1 MKKTNKTGDVMETLI
16 SGKSISTVKDSIHS
30 KHQKFIKPDRNQR
43 IVSDKQNRTITLET
57 KQSDN

>member
-16 SGKSISTVKDSIHS
+16 SGKSISTVKDSIYS

-43 IVSDKQNRTITLET
+43 VVSDKQNRTITLET